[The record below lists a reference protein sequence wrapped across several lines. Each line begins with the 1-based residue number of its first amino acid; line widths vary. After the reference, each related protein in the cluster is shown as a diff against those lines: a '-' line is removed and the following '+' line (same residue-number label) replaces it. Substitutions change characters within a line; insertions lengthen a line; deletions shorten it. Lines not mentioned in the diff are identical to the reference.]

1 MFQASANREPKPLLR
16 RQTRFLNE
24 VRVAKKAPEAMWLP
38 QTECH
43 GRQKIQEGLPGAG
56 GKPVAPAW
64 RRGRGGLCG
73 SSLCSWVVSAQWL
86 PILKFPKGVLWLLQP
101 WVCPSLPGGRTVEI
115 ALKKNGFQRKN
126 LQILTPSRV
135 P

>member
-56 GKPVAPAW
+56 GKAVAPAW

-101 WVCPSLPGGRTVEI
+101 LCMSFFARWENSGNSS
-115 ALKKNGFQRKN
+115 KKKMG
-126 LQILTPSRV
+126 SREKTCKY
-135 P
+135 

>member
-1 MFQASANREPKPLLR
+1 MFQAPANREPKPLLR

-24 VRVAKKAPEAMWLP
+24 VRVAKKAPEATWLP
-38 QTECH
+38 RTECH

-56 GKPVAPAW
+56 SKPVASAW
-64 RRGRGGLCG
+64 RRGQRRPLRVK
-73 SSLCSWVVSAQWL
+73 SVLWVVSAQWM
-86 PILKFPKGVLWLLQP
+86 PILKFPKGVLWLLC
-101 WVCPSLPGGRTVEI
+101 CPSLPCGRTVEI

-126 LQILTPSRV
+126 LQTLTPSRV